1 MFLELILGQSGR
13 DANPL
18 VTLIRCTVRLDKKR
32 YSFPRFVFDGTWL
45 KALEAGAAHILTLAR
60 CSVLDC
66 YRKHAG
72 TRFII
77 LIVEGDFL
85 IVLQER

>member
-32 YSFPRFVFDGTWL
+32 YSFPRFVFDGTCL
-45 KALEAGAAHILTLAR
+45 QALEAGAAHILTLAR
-60 CSVLDC
+60 SSALDC

-72 TRFII
+72 ARFII
-77 LIVEGDFL
+77 LIDEGVFL
-85 IVLQER
+85 IVVQD